1 MTESFREMLGYL
13 SDEFEECSPSS
24 RLQSVSPHI
33 SSNGTRSPQHKSKS
47 PQPLETSTEVCGNC
61 SPQAN
66 VIRDS
71 RPDIIAWPAPP
82 NAQGCNNNN
91 NQGSS
96 AEEPTKL
103 FSILKVASST
113 APRGRE
119 SELKKKIQ
127 TLEDTVAEYER
138 QKYNVM
144 GTFSEYRERVAE
156 RERKLE
162 AEYSSRII
170 ALSEEVLG
178 AKKDFEARMKSFQ
191 ALQDKFE
198 REKEQALEKLRQEHQ
213 KEIQLLEQRFS
224 ESQLLN
230 LEQKYMIEI
239 QRLEEERKSLKAEKE
254 RLGETFEMKLRR
266 AQSLYE
272 TELTAAKMLY
282 SKELEA
288 LRDHE
293 EALKEELLARQDEFH
308 DRLQELQDQTK
319 RSREELATCK
329 NEVTALEKRLQVKEA
344 EVAAISKELEEAR
357 NETNDSLRKLSQV
370 EIELQEAKQQYR
382 QQEEELQRKSN
393 LLNIVETAKS
403 KLEAFIRDLQ
413 AEVKALKNKVE
424 FLEKERENLQS
435 QSESQTKLQNS
446 QVNAL
451 EAVLE
456 SVTKEKEST
465 KEHYEGLLERERR
478 QAEEREYAM
487 KKEFSSKLNEL
498 ESQYNTLK
506 DHLESNSKRNVE
518 KYIELQELSN
528 VKEENRTLITEVDT
542 LKRKLDLLTE
552 NNSDSDNGTV
562 RKIKQLIDESDQ
574 MKKEVEKYKELLNKK
589 EMEIKKLEQYEHQ
602 NAVTDDDLSVIK
614 DEIKFQ
620 LMNSDA
626 YLKREEEVNK
636 LKAEIAKLLAERENV
651 ATLKEN
657 LMELKSENEKLV
669 NQLKDSN
676 IQNEN
681 GDDNGEEVRSYMM
694 QKVTEEDS
702 LKRQCT
708 EALEADKR
716 RLREEFQVELEER
729 IEEETLK
736 VTSKYEVKIKEA
748 KNKNKEMEANMKM
761 LQSDCGQKTKQISE
775 LSDKNKKLTDELN
788 AVQNELE
795 KKNLE
800 IKNFSKKTDEYL
812 RKRENQQAQI
822 LEKKIINLNKEHE
835 KTIEAMKKHE
845 AELTIKYQKLRQQLT
860 TKPEAGSH
868 GIQTSAAPEN
878 EIKVMKGDL
887 ELNEQV
893 QHLQNALEEKD
904 ALISELQKALEILQE
919 FDTDG
924 KKNRSHSFTAGDGSK
939 NQTVTSNL
947 QDLLTKTQQE
957 AKSSPKGT
965 DAQEPVKGKRKTEKE
980 NSGKDKTNHCV
991 TSIPRPKSPGHSIRL
1006 YERSLTKSKSPTVD
1020 LVRHKDDKRSLLYPD
1035 SERLPSTEEHRRSSP
1050 GHQMSSS
1057 RSKKEATSST
1067 AGLISANK
1075 DDSKRPAW
1083 KSLKTVIVPHQSE
1096 LAAAN

>member
-1 MTESFREMLGYL
+1 MTESFREM
-13 SDEFEECSPSS
+13 ECSPSS
-24 RLQSVSPHI
+24 RLQSISPHI
-33 SSNGTRSPQHKSKS
+33 SSNGTRSPRRKSKS
-47 PQPLETSTEVCGNC
+47 PQPPDNSTERCGNC
-61 SPQAN
+61 SPQTN

-71 RPDIIAWPAPP
+71 RPDIIAWPTPP
-82 NAQGCNNNN
+82 NAQSTNNN
-91 NQGSS
+91 NQGNGS
-96 AEEPTKL
+96 EESTKL

-329 NEVTALEKRLQVKEA
+329 NEVTALEKRLLVKEA
-344 EVAAISKELEEAR
+344 EVVAISKELEEAR

-370 EIELQEAKQQYR
+370 ENELQEAKQQYR

-465 KEHYEGLLERERR
+465 KDHYESLLERERQ

-498 ESQYNTLK
+498 ESQYNSLK
-506 DHLESNSKRNVE
+506 DHLEHSTKRNVE
-518 KYIELQELSN
+518 QEILD
-528 VKEENRTLITEVDT
+528 VKEENRALLTKVDT
-542 LKRKLDLLTE
+542 LKYKLDLLLE
-552 NNSDSDNGTV
+552 SNDDSDSGTI

-574 MKKEVEKYKELLNKK
+574 MKDEVEKYKELLNKK
-589 EMEIKKLEQYEHQ
+589 ELEIKKLEQFERQ
-602 NAVTDDDLSVIK
+602 RTAVDEMSVIK
-614 DEIKFQ
+614 DEIGFQ
-620 LMNSDA
+620 LMNSDGH
-626 YLKREEEVNK
+626 LKRDEEVKK
-636 LKAEIAKLLAERENV
+636 LKTEIAELLAEREDVVILN
-651 ATLKEN
+651 EN
-657 LMELKSENEKLV
+657 LLKLKSENEKLI
-669 NQLKDSN
+669 NQLRYSNVQDSSD
-676 IQNEN
+676 IRDSGQM
-681 GDDNGEEVRSYMM
+681 RSDVEQRMTDEIS
-694 QKVTEEDS
+694 QKWESTEISEIS
-702 LKRQCT
+702 
-708 EALEADKR
+708 ER
-716 RLREEFQVELEER
+716 RLREEFQAQLEER
-729 IEEETLK
+729 VEEETLK
-736 VTSKYEVKIKEA
+736 VTSRYEMEINEA
-748 KNKNKEMEANMKM
+748 KNTANEKNKELEANMNILKN
-761 LQSDCGQKTKQISE
+761 DCSQKTKQITE
-775 LSDKNKKLTDELN
+775 LSDKNKKLMDEIS
-788 AVQNELE
+788 AIHNELE
-795 KKNLE
+795 KKNQE

-822 LEKKIINLNKEHE
+822 LEKKIVNLNKEHE
-835 KTIEAMKKHE
+835 KTIEMMKKHE
-845 AELTIKYQKLRQQLT
+845 IELVNKYQKLQQQLT
-860 TKPEAGSH
+860 NKPETGTH
-868 GIQTSAAPEN
+868 GIQTNIEDEN
-878 EIKVMKGDL
+878 EAGTSEINP
-887 ELNEQV
+887 ELNEQI
-893 QHLQNALEEKD
+893 QQLQKALGEKD
-904 ALISELQKALEILQE
+904 ALISQLQKALEILQE
-919 FDTDG
+919 SEIED
-924 KKNRSHSFTAGDGSK
+924 KKNRSNSFTAGEASK
-939 NQTVTSNL
+939 NQTITSNL
-947 QDLLTKTQQE
+947 QILLTETQRQ
-957 AKSSPKGT
+957 AKSNSKSGK
-965 DAQEPVKGKRKTEKE
+965 QELTKSKKRKEKE
-980 NSGKDKTNHCV
+980 SSEKDKVNHCA
-991 TSIPRPKSPGHSIRL
+991 TGIPRPKSPSYSGRL

-1020 LVRHKDDKRSLLYPD
+1020 VIKQKEDKRSLLSPD
-1035 SERLPSTEEHRRSSP
+1035 FERSSLTEEHRRSSP
-1050 GHQMSSS
+1050 GRQPSL
-1057 RSKKEATSST
+1057 RPKKEATSSSV
-1067 AGLISANK
+1067 GSSNSSGNK
-1075 DDSKRPAW
+1075 DDLKRPAW
-1083 KSLKTVIVPHQSE
+1083 KF
-1096 LAAAN
+1096 

>member
-1 MTESFREMLGYL
+1 MTENFRDMSGYL
-13 SDEFEECSPSS
+13 SDEFEKCSPSS

-33 SSNGTRSPQHKSKS
+33 NSNGTRSPRRKSKS
-47 PQPLETSTEVCGNC
+47 PQPLDNSTETCDNC
-61 SPQAN
+61 SPQTN

-71 RPDIIAWPAPP
+71 RPDIIAWPTPP
-82 NAQGCNNNN
+82 NAQSVNSNN
-91 NQGSS
+91 NQGNST
-96 AEEPTKL
+96 EESTKL

-254 RLGETFEMKLRR
+254 RVGETFEMKLRR

-329 NEVTALEKRLQVKEA
+329 NEVTALEKRLLVKEA
-344 EVAAISKELEEAR
+344 EVVAISKELEEAR

-465 KEHYEGLLERERR
+465 KDHYESLLERERQ

-498 ESQYNTLK
+498 ELQYNNLK
-506 DHLESNSKRNVE
+506 EHLENSTKGNVE
-518 KYIELQELSN
+518 QEISD
-528 VKEENRTLITEVDT
+528 VKEKNRALLAEVDA
-542 LKRKLDLLTE
+542 LKCKLDLLME
-552 NNSDSDNGTV
+552 SNDNNDCGTIQ
-562 RKIKQLIDESDQ
+562 KIKQLIDEGDQ
-574 MKKEVEKYKELLNKK
+574 MKKEVEKYKQLLNEK
-589 EMEIKKLEQYEHQ
+589 EIEMKKLEQFKWQYM
-602 NAVTDDDLSVIK
+602 ATDEKQSVIK
-614 DEIKFQ
+614 NGIEFQ
-620 LMNSDA
+620 LTNSDG
-626 YLKREEEVNK
+626 YLKREEEMK
-636 LKAEIAKLLAERENV
+636 ELKIEIAKLLAERQDVVILN
-651 ATLKEN
+651 EN
-657 LMELKSENEKLV
+657 LMKLKHENEELINK
-669 NQLKDSN
+669 LKDSN
-676 IQNEN
+676 VQDLSDIRSNEQMRS
-681 GDDNGEEVRSYMM
+681 DEV
-694 QKVTEEDS
+694 QKMTEEIN
-702 LKRQCT
+702 LKRQNA
-708 EALEADKR
+708 EAIEVNER
-716 RLREEFQVELEER
+716 RLRKEFQAQLEER
-729 IEEETLK
+729 VEKEVLK
-736 VTSKYEVKIKEA
+736 VASRYEMKLKEVKNDANE
-748 KNKNKEMEANMKM
+748 KNKELEANMKM
-761 LQSDCGQKTKQISE
+761 LENDCGQKTKQITE
-775 LSDKNKKLTDELN
+775 LYDKNKKLTDEIN
-788 AVQNELE
+788 AIQSELE
-795 KKNLE
+795 KKNQE
-800 IKNFSKKTDEYL
+800 IKNFSRKTDEYL

-835 KTIEAMKKHE
+835 KTIEMMKKHE
-845 AELTIKYQKLRQQLT
+845 TELTSKYRNLQQQLTIK
-860 TKPEAGSH
+860 PETGTH
-868 GIQTSAAPEN
+868 GIQTNIDEEN
-878 EIKVMKGDL
+878 EVGKDKINL
-887 ELNEQV
+887 ELTEQM
-893 QHLQNALEEKD
+893 QQLRNTLREKD
-904 ALISELQKALEILQE
+904 ALIYQLQKALEILQE
-919 FDTDG
+919 SEIEG
-924 KKNRSHSFTAGDGSK
+924 KKNRSNSFTAGEGTK
-939 NQTVTSNL
+939 NQTIKSNL
-947 QDLLTKTQQE
+947 QILLTETQQQAKNN
-957 AKSSPKGT
+957 AKSRDGQELAKG
-965 DAQEPVKGKRKTEKE
+965 RKKKEKE
-980 NSGKDKTNHCV
+980 NNGKEKMNHCA
-991 TSIPRPKSPGHSIRL
+991 TGIPRPKSPSHSIRL
-1006 YERSLTKSKSPTVD
+1006 YDRSLAKSKSPTID
-1020 LVRHKDDKRSLLYPD
+1020 LIKQKDDKRSLLYPD
-1035 SERLPSTEEHRRSSP
+1035 FERPSSTDEHRRSSP
-1050 GHQMSSS
+1050 GHQTSS
-1057 RSKKEATSST
+1057 RSKKDSNTSSS
-1067 AGLISANK
+1067 AGSSNFSGNK

-1083 KSLKTVIVPHQSE
+1083 KF
-1096 LAAAN
+1096 

>member
-1 MTESFREMLGYL
+1 MTESFREMFGYL
-13 SDEFEECSPSS
+13 SDEFEECSPSN
-24 RLQSVSPHI
+24 RLQSISPHVTG
-33 SSNGTRSPQHKSKS
+33 NGTRSPRRKSKS
-47 PQPLETSTEVCGNC
+47 PQPLDNSTERCGNC
-61 SPQAN
+61 SPHAS

-71 RPDIIAWPAPP
+71 RPDIIAWPTPP
-82 NAQGCNNNN
+82 KAQSGNSNN
-91 NQGSS
+91 NQGNSS
-96 AEEPTKL
+96 EESTKL

-329 NEVTALEKRLQVKEA
+329 NEVTALEKRLLIKEA
-344 EVAAISKELEEAR
+344 EVVAISKELEEAR
-357 NETNDSLRKLSQV
+357 NETNDSLRKLSQL

-465 KEHYEGLLERERR
+465 KDHYESLLERERQ

-498 ESQYNTLK
+498 ESQYNSLK
-506 DHLESNSKRNVE
+506 DHLEHGTKRNVE
-518 KYIELQELSN
+518 QEISD
-528 VKEENRTLITEVDT
+528 VKEENRALLNEVDA
-542 LKRKLDLLTE
+542 LKHKLDLLV
-552 NNSDSDNGTV
+552 DSNDDGGSGTV
-562 RKIKQLIDESDQ
+562 RKIKQLIDESDE
-574 MKKEVEKYKELLNKK
+574 MKKEVERYKELLNQK
-589 EMEIKKLEQYEHQ
+589 EIEIKKLEQLERQHTT
-602 NAVTDDDLSVIK
+602 VDELPIIK
-614 DEIKFQ
+614 DEIGFQ
-620 LMNSDA
+620 IMNSDG
-626 YLKREEEVNK
+626 YLKMEEEVKK
-636 LKAEIAKLLAERENV
+636 LKTKIAELLAEREDV
-651 ATLKEN
+651 AILNEN
-657 LMELKSENEKLV
+657 LMKLKFENEELMNKLG
-669 NQLKDSN
+669 NPNDQDPSDIKSSEQMRSN
-676 IQNEN
+676 VDRII
-681 GDDNGEEVRSYMM
+681 
-694 QKVTEEDS
+694 TEEIS
-702 LKRQCT
+702 PEWQST
-708 EALEADKR
+708 ESSEINAR
-716 RLREEFQVELEER
+716 RLRDEFQAQLEER
-729 IEEETLK
+729 VEEEVLK
-736 VTSKYEVKIKEA
+736 VTSRYEMEIKKA
-748 KNKNKEMEANMKM
+748 KNNADEKNKELEESIRM
-761 LQSDCGQKTKQISE
+761 LENDCIQKAKQITE
-775 LSDKNKKLTDELN
+775 LSDKNKKLTDEIS
-788 AVQNELE
+788 ATQCELE
-795 KKNLE
+795 RKNQE

-822 LEKKIINLNKEHE
+822 LEKKIISLNKEHE
-835 KTIEAMKKHE
+835 KTIGMMKKHE
-845 AELTIKYQKLRQQLT
+845 TELTSKYQKLQQQLT
-860 TKPEAGSH
+860 TKPETSTR
-868 GIQTSAAPEN
+868 GIQTNTN
-878 EIKVMKGDL
+878 EGSEAGTSKINS
-887 ELNEQV
+887 ELNEETQ
-893 QHLQNALEEKD
+893 LLRNALEEKD
-904 ALISELQKALEILQE
+904 ALISQLQKALEILHE
-919 FDTDG
+919 SEIED
-924 KKNRSHSFTAGDGSK
+924 KKNRSNSFTAGESSK
-939 NQTVTSNL
+939 NQVIKSNL
-947 QDLLTKTQQE
+947 QILLTETQRQTNSNMRSKDGQE
-957 AKSSPKGT
+957 SA
-965 DAQEPVKGKRKTEKE
+965 KRKKRKEKE
-980 NSGKDKTNHCV
+980 NNGKDKVNHSV
-991 TSIPRPKSPGHSIRL
+991 TGIPRPKSPNHSARL
-1006 YERSLTKSKSPTVD
+1006 YERSLTKSKSPTAD
-1020 LVRHKDDKRSLLYPD
+1020 LIKQKDDKRSLLYPD
-1035 SERLPSTEEHRRSSP
+1035 FERPSSTEEHRRSSP
-1050 GHQMSSS
+1050 GHQPSS
-1057 RSKKEATSST
+1057 RSKKETTSSS
-1067 AGLISANK
+1067 AGSSNSSGNK
-1075 DDSKRPAW
+1075 DDLKRPAW
-1083 KSLKTVIVPHQSE
+1083 KF
-1096 LAAAN
+1096 

>member
-1 MTESFREMLGYL
+1 MTSRLSVGTIDKNTVNTVDDDSFDMTESFREMFGYL

-24 RLQSVSPHI
+24 RLQSISPHI
-33 SSNGTRSPQHKSKS
+33 SSNGTRSPRRKSKS
-47 PQPLETSTEVCGNC
+47 PQLLDNRPKQTPCSTETCGNC

-71 RPDIIAWPAPP
+71 RPDIIAWPTPP
-82 NAQGCNNNN
+82 NAQSVNNNN
-91 NQGSS
+91 NQGNSS
-96 AEEPTKL
+96 EESTKL

-119 SELKKKIQ
+119 SELRKKIQ

-344 EVAAISKELEEAR
+344 EVVAISKELEEAR

-465 KEHYEGLLERERR
+465 KDHYESLLERERQ

-498 ESQYNTLK
+498 ESQYNSLK
-506 DHLESNSKRNVE
+506 DHLEHNSKRNV
-518 KYIELQELSN
+518 KQEISD
-528 VKEENRTLITEVDT
+528 VKEENRALLTEVDA
-542 LKRKLDLLTE
+542 LKRKLDLLVE
-552 NNSDSDNGTV
+552 SSDDSNCGTV

-574 MKKEVEKYKELLNKK
+574 MKKEVEKYKEILNEK
-589 EMEIKKLEQYEHQ
+589 EIEMKKLEQFKRQHT
-602 NAVTDDDLSVIK
+602 ATDEELSVIK
-614 DEIKFQ
+614 DETGFQ
-620 LMNSDA
+620 LVNSDG
-626 YLKREEEVNK
+626 YLKKEEEVKK
-636 LKAEIAKLLAERENV
+636 LKTEIAKLLAEREDVVILNEHLMK
-651 ATLKEN
+651 LKH
-657 LMELKSENEKLV
+657 ENERLINKLR
-669 NQLKDSN
+669 DSN
-676 IQNEN
+676 VRDLSDIRSSKQTRF
-681 GDDNGEEVRSYMM
+681 DEEQRM
-694 QKVTEEDS
+694 TEEID
-702 LKRQCT
+702 LKRQSA
-708 EALEADKR
+708 EALEVNER
-716 RLREEFQVELEER
+716 RLREEFQAQLEER
-729 IEEETLK
+729 VEEETLK
-736 VTSKYEVKIKEA
+736 
-748 KNKNKEMEANMKM
+748 NKELEANMKM
-761 LQSDCGQKTKQISE
+761 LKNDCSQKTKQITE
-775 LSDKNKKLTDELN
+775 LSDENKKLTEEIS
-788 AVQNELE
+788 AIQSELE
-795 KKNLE
+795 KKNQE

-835 KTIEAMKKHE
+835 KTIEMMKKNE
-845 AELTIKYQKLRQQLT
+845 TELTSKYQKLQQQLS
-860 TKPEAGSH
+860 TKPETGTH
-868 GIQTSAAPEN
+868 GIQTNIDDGIGESKIN
-878 EIKVMKGDL
+878 L
-887 ELNEQV
+887 ELSEQM
-893 QHLQNALEEKD
+893 QQLQNELEEKD
-904 ALISELQKALEILQE
+904 VLICQLQKALEILQE
-919 FDTDG
+919 SETEG
-924 KKNRSHSFTAGDGSK
+924 KKNRSNSFTAGEGSK
-939 NQTVTSNL
+939 NQTITSNL
-947 QDLLTKTQQE
+947 QILLTETQRQ
-957 AKSSPKGT
+957 AKSNAKSK
-965 DAQEPVKGKRKTEKE
+965 DCQESAKGKKKNEKE
-980 NSGKDKTNHCV
+980 NNGKDKINHYV
-991 TSIPRPKSPGHSIRL
+991 TGIPRPKSPGHSARL
-1006 YERSLTKSKSPTVD
+1006 YERSLIKSKLPMVD
-1020 LVRHKDDKRSLLYPD
+1020 LIKQKDDKRNLLYPD
-1035 SERLPSTEEHRRSSP
+1035 FERPSSTDEHRRSSP
-1050 GHQMSSS
+1050 GHQPS
-1057 RSKKEATSST
+1057 RSKKETTSSSV
-1067 AGLISANK
+1067 ASSNSSGNK

-1083 KSLKTVIVPHQSE
+1083 KF
-1096 LAAAN
+1096 

>member
-1 MTESFREMLGYL
+1 MTESFREMFGYL
-13 SDEFEECSPSS
+13 SDEFEECTPSS
-24 RLQSVSPHI
+24 RLQSISPHI
-33 SSNGTRSPQHKSKS
+33 SSNGTRSPRRKSKS
-47 PQPLETSTEVCGNC
+47 PQPPDNSTERCGNC
-61 SPQAN
+61 SPQTN

-71 RPDIIAWPAPP
+71 RPDIIAWPTPP
-82 NAQGCNNNN
+82 NAQSGTNNN
-91 NQGSS
+91 NQGNGS
-96 AEEPTKL
+96 EESTKL

-191 ALQDKFE
+191 ALQ

-329 NEVTALEKRLQVKEA
+329 NEVTALEKRLLVKEA
-344 EVAAISKELEEAR
+344 EVVAISKELEEAR

-370 EIELQEAKQQYR
+370 ENELQEAKQQYR

-465 KEHYEGLLERERR
+465 KDHYESLLERERQ

-487 KKEFSSKLNEL
+487 KKEFTSKLNEL
-498 ESQYNTLK
+498 ESQYNSLK
-506 DHLESNSKRNVE
+506 DHLEHSTKRNVE
-518 KYIELQELSN
+518 QEILD
-528 VKEENRTLITEVDT
+528 VKEENRALLTEVDT
-542 LKRKLDLLTE
+542 LKYKLDLLLE
-552 NNSDSDNGTV
+552 SNDDSDSGTI

-574 MKKEVEKYKELLNKK
+574 MKNEVEKYKELLNKK
-589 EMEIKKLEQYEHQ
+589 ELEIKKLEQFERQ
-602 NAVTDDDLSVIK
+602 RTAVDEMSVIK
-614 DEIKFQ
+614 DEIGFQ
-620 LMNSDA
+620 LMNSDG
-626 YLKREEEVNK
+626 YLKRDEEVKK
-636 LKAEIAKLLAERENV
+636 LKTEIAELLAEREDVVILN
-651 ATLKEN
+651 EN
-657 LMELKSENEKLV
+657 LMKLKSENEKLI
-669 NQLKDSN
+669 NQLRYSNAQDSSD
-676 IQNEN
+676 IRDSGQM
-681 GDDNGEEVRSYMM
+681 RSDVEQRMTDEIS
-694 QKVTEEDS
+694 QKWQSIEISEIS
-702 LKRQCT
+702 
-708 EALEADKR
+708 ER
-716 RLREEFQVELEER
+716 RLREEFQAQLEER
-729 IEEETLK
+729 VEEETLK
-736 VTSKYEVKIKEA
+736 VTSRYEMEINEA
-748 KNKNKEMEANMKM
+748 KNTANEKNKELEANMNILKN
-761 LQSDCGQKTKQISE
+761 DCSQKTKQITE
-775 LSDKNKKLTDELN
+775 LSDKNKKLMDEIS
-788 AVQNELE
+788 AIHNELE
-795 KKNLE
+795 KKNQE

-822 LEKKIINLNKEHE
+822 LEKKIVNLNKEHE
-835 KTIEAMKKHE
+835 KTIEMMKKHE
-845 AELTIKYQKLRQQLT
+845 IELVNKYQKLQQQLT
-860 TKPEAGSH
+860 NKPETGTH
-868 GIQTSAAPEN
+868 GIQTNIEDEN
-878 EIKVMKGDL
+878 EAGTSEINP
-887 ELNEQV
+887 ELNEQI
-893 QHLQNALEEKD
+893 QQLQKALGEKD
-904 ALISELQKALEILQE
+904 ALISQLQKALEILQE
-919 FDTDG
+919 SEIED
-924 KKNRSHSFTAGDGSK
+924 KKNRSNSFTAGEASK
-939 NQTVTSNL
+939 NQTITSNL
-947 QDLLTKTQQE
+947 QILLTETQRQ
-957 AKSSPKGT
+957 AKSNSKSGK
-965 DAQEPVKGKRKTEKE
+965 QELTKSKKKKEKE
-980 NSGKDKTNHCV
+980 SSEKDKVNHCA
-991 TSIPRPKSPGHSIRL
+991 TGIPRPKSPSYSGRL

-1020 LVRHKDDKRSLLYPD
+1020 VIKQKEDKRSLLSPD
-1035 SERLPSTEEHRRSSP
+1035 FERSSLTEEHRRSSP
-1050 GHQMSSS
+1050 GRQPSL
-1057 RSKKEATSST
+1057 RPKKEATSSSV
-1067 AGLISANK
+1067 GSSNSSGNK
-1075 DDSKRPAW
+1075 DDLKRPAW
-1083 KSLKTVIVPHQSE
+1083 KF
-1096 LAAAN
+1096 

>member
-1 MTESFREMLGYL
+1 MTESFREMFGYL
-13 SDEFEECSPSS
+13 SNEFKECSPSS
-24 RLQSVSPHI
+24 RLQSISPHI
-33 SSNGTRSPQHKSKS
+33 TSNGTRSPRRKSKS
-47 PQPLETSTEVCGNC
+47 PQPLDNSTERCGNC

-71 RPDIIAWPAPP
+71 RPDIIAWPTPP
-82 NAQGCNNNN
+82 NVQSGNGNN

-96 AEEPTKL
+96 SEESTKL

-329 NEVTALEKRLQVKEA
+329 NEVTALEKRLLVKEA
-344 EVAAISKELEEAR
+344 EVVAISKELEEAR

-465 KEHYEGLLERERR
+465 KDHYESLLVRERQ

-498 ESQYNTLK
+498 ESQYNSLK
-506 DHLESNSKRNVE
+506 DHLEHNTKRNVE
-518 KYIELQELSN
+518 QEICD
-528 VKEENRTLITEVDT
+528 VKEENRSLLTEVDA
-542 LKRKLDLLTE
+542 LKHKLDLLVE
-552 NNSDSDNGTV
+552 SNDDNNGTV

-589 EMEIKKLEQYEHQ
+589 EMEIKKLEQFEWQ
-602 NAVTDDDLSVIK
+602 RISNDELSFAK
-614 DEIKFQ
+614 DEIGLQ
-620 LMNSDA
+620 VMDSDG
-626 YLKREEEVNK
+626 YLEREEEVKK
-636 LKAEIAKLLAERENV
+636 LKSEIAKLLAEKEDV
-651 ATLKEN
+651 AVLNEN
-657 LMELKSENEKLV
+657 LMKLKSENEELINK
-669 NQLKDSN
+669 LKDSN
-676 IQNEN
+676 MQDPSDIRSSEQARSDREQRMSDEESYLEQRSTEISEMNE
-681 GDDNGEEVRSYMM
+681 
-694 QKVTEEDS
+694 K
-702 LKRQCT
+702 
-708 EALEADKR
+708 
-716 RLREEFQVELEER
+716 RLREEFQAQLEER
-729 IEEETLK
+729 VEEETLK
-736 VTSKYEVKIKEA
+736 VTSRYEMEIKEA
-748 KNKNKEMEANMKM
+748 KNSANQKVIFPSM
-761 LQSDCGQKTKQISE
+761 LLKSCLEQLSAIKSSILGIDLIFKTFLNFRSIS
-775 LSDKNKKLTDELN
+775 
-788 AVQNELE
+788 
-795 KKNLE
+795 
-800 IKNFSKKTDEYL
+800 
-812 RKRENQQAQI
+812 
-822 LEKKIINLNKEHE
+822 
-835 KTIEAMKKHE
+835 M
-845 AELTIKYQKLRQQLT
+845 
-860 TKPEAGSH
+860 
-868 GIQTSAAPEN
+868 IQTSVFK
-878 EIKVMKGDL
+878 IL
-887 ELNEQV
+887 EFQRT
-893 QHLQNALEEKD
+893 
-904 ALISELQKALEILQE
+904 
-919 FDTDG
+919 F
-924 KKNRSHSFTAGDGSK
+924 R
-939 NQTVTSNL
+939 
-947 QDLLTKTQQE
+947 
-957 AKSSPKGT
+957 
-965 DAQEPVKGKRKTEKE
+965 
-980 NSGKDKTNHCV
+980 
-991 TSIPRPKSPGHSIRL
+991 
-1006 YERSLTKSKSPTVD
+1006 Y
-1020 LVRHKDDKRSLLYPD
+1020 
-1035 SERLPSTEEHRRSSP
+1035 
-1050 GHQMSSS
+1050 
-1057 RSKKEATSST
+1057 
-1067 AGLISANK
+1067 
-1075 DDSKRPAW
+1075 
-1083 KSLKTVIVPHQSE
+1083 
-1096 LAAAN
+1096 

>member
-1 MTESFREMLGYL
+1 MTESFREM
-13 SDEFEECSPSS
+13 ECSPSS
-24 RLQSVSPHI
+24 RLQSISPHI
-33 SSNGTRSPQHKSKS
+33 SNNGTKSPRRKSKS
-47 PQPLETSTEVCGNC
+47 PQSLDNSTERCGNC
-61 SPQAN
+61 SPQTN

-71 RPDIIAWPAPP
+71 RPDIIAWPTPP
-82 NAQGCNNNN
+82 NVQTGNSNNSQGN
-91 NQGSS
+91 SS
-96 AEEPTKL
+96 EESTKL

-319 RSREELATCK
+319 RGREELATCK
-329 NEVTALEKRLQVKEA
+329 NEVTALEKRLLVKEA
-344 EVAAISKELEEAR
+344 EVVAISKELEEAR

-465 KEHYEGLLERERR
+465 KDHYESLLERERQ

-498 ESQYNTLK
+498 ESQYNSLK
-506 DHLESNSKRNVE
+506 DHLEHNTKRNVE
-518 KYIELQELSN
+518 QEISD
-528 VKEENRTLITEVDT
+528 VKEENRSLLTEVDA
-542 LKRKLDLLTE
+542 LKYKLDLLME
-552 NNSDSDNGTV
+552 SSDDNNNGTV

-589 EMEIKKLEQYEHQ
+589 EIEIKKLEQLERQ
-602 NAVTDDDLSVIK
+602 RIVTDELSVIK
-614 DEIKFQ
+614 DEIGFQ
-620 LMNSDA
+620 LMNSDG
-626 YLKREEEVNK
+626 YLKRDEEVKK
-636 LKAEIAKLLAERENV
+636 LKNEIAKLLTEREDV
-651 ATLKEN
+651 TILKEN
-657 LMELKSENEKLV
+657 LMKLKSENEELINKMKNWNV
-669 NQLKDSN
+669 QDPSDIKSSEQMRSDVEQKMS
-676 IQNEN
+676 
-681 GDDNGEEVRSYMM
+681 EEI
-694 QKVTEEDS
+694 S
-702 LKRQCT
+702 LKQQGT
-708 EALEADKR
+708 EISEINEK
-716 RLREEFQVELEER
+716 RLREEFQAQLEKR
-729 IEEETLK
+729 IEEEMLK
-736 VTSKYEVKIKEA
+736 VTSKYEIEIKEV
-748 KNKNKEMEANMKM
+748 KNNANEKNKELEANMNM
-761 LQSDCGQKTKQISE
+761 LKKDCSQKAKQIAE
-775 LSDKNKKLTDELN
+775 LSDKNKELADEISM
-788 AVQNELE
+788 VKSELE
-795 KKNLE
+795 KKNQE

-835 KTIEAMKKHE
+835 KTIEMMKKHE
-845 AELTIKYQKLRQQLT
+845 TELTSKYQKLQQQII
-860 TKPEAGSH
+860 TKPKTGTH
-868 GIQTSAAPEN
+868 GIQTNIDDESEAGTSKIN
-878 EIKVMKGDL
+878 V
-887 ELNEQV
+887 ELNEQME
-893 QHLQNALEEKD
+893 QFRNALGEKD
-904 ALISELQKALEILQE
+904 ALISQLQKALQILQE
-919 FDTDG
+919 SETES
-924 KKNRSHSFTAGDGSK
+924 KKNRSNSFTAGEGSK
-939 NQTVTSNL
+939 NKSITSNL
-947 QDLLTKTQQE
+947 QILLTETKRQ
-957 AKSSPKGT
+957 AKNNAGSKNE
-965 DAQEPVKGKRKTEKE
+965 QEPAKEKKKEKE
-980 NSGKDKTNHCV
+980 SGKDKMNHCV
-991 TSIPRPKSPGHSIRL
+991 TGTPRLKSPSYSARL
-1006 YERSLTKSKSPTVD
+1006 YERSITKSKSPTVD
-1020 LVRHKDDKRSLLYPD
+1020 LMKQKEEKKSLLYPD
-1035 SERLPSTEEHRRSSP
+1035 FERPSSTDEHRRSSP
-1050 GHQMSSS
+1050 GHQLSS
-1057 RSKKEATSST
+1057 RSKKEPTSSS
-1067 AGLISANK
+1067 AGSSNSLGNK
-1075 DDSKRPAW
+1075 DDLKRPAW
-1083 KSLKTVIVPHQSE
+1083 KF
-1096 LAAAN
+1096 

>member
-1 MTESFREMLGYL
+1 MSEM
-13 SDEFEECSPSS
+13 ECSPSS
-24 RLQSVSPHI
+24 RLQSISPHI
-33 SSNGTRSPQHKSKS
+33 CNNGTRSPRRKSKS
-47 PQPLETSTEVCGNC
+47 PQPLDNSTERCDNC

-71 RPDIIAWPAPP
+71 RPDIIAWPTPP
-82 NAQGCNNNN
+82 NVQSGNSNN
-91 NQGSS
+91 NQGNSS
-96 AEEPTKL
+96 EESTKL

-293 EALKEELLARQDEFH
+293 EALKDELLARQDEFH

-329 NEVTALEKRLQVKEA
+329 NEVTALEKRLLVKEA
-344 EVAAISKELEEAR
+344 EVVAISKELEEAR

-465 KEHYEGLLERERR
+465 KDHYESLLEKERQ

-498 ESQYNTLK
+498 ESQYNSLK
-506 DHLESNSKRNVE
+506 DHLEHNTKRNVE
-518 KYIELQELSN
+518 QEISD
-528 VKEENRTLITEVDT
+528 VKEENRSLLTEVDT
-542 LKRKLDLLTE
+542 LKHELDLLVE
-552 NNSDSDNGTV
+552 SNDDNNNGTV

-589 EMEIKKLEQYEHQ
+589 ETEIKKLEQLERQ
-602 NAVTDDDLSVIK
+602 RIVTDEISVIK
-614 DEIKFQ
+614 GEIGFQ
-620 LMNSDA
+620 LMNSEG
-626 YLKREEEVNK
+626 YLRREEEVTM
-636 LKAEIAKLLAERENV
+636 LKSEIAKLLAERENV
-651 ATLKEN
+651 AILNEN
-657 LMELKSENEKLV
+657 LMKLKSENEELI
-669 NQLKDSN
+669 NRLKDSSVQDLSDIRN
-676 IQNEN
+676 IEQMRSNVEQKMS
-681 GDDNGEEVRSYMM
+681 EEIN
-694 QKVTEEDS
+694 T
-702 LKRQCT
+702 KRQST
-708 EALEADKR
+708 ETSEMNEKL
-716 RLREEFQVELEER
+716 LREEFQAQLEER
-729 IEEETLK
+729 VEEETLK
-736 VTSKYEVKIKEA
+736 
-748 KNKNKEMEANMKM
+748 NKELEANMNVLKK
-761 LQSDCGQKTKQISE
+761 DCSQKAKQIAD
-775 LSDKNKKLTDELN
+775 LSDKNKKLTDEIN
-788 AVQNELE
+788 AVQSELE
-795 KKNLE
+795 KKNQE

-812 RKRENQQAQI
+812 RKRENQQAHI

-835 KTIEAMKKHE
+835 KTIEMMKKHE
-845 AELTIKYQKLRQQLT
+845 TELTSKYKKLQQQLT
-860 TKPEAGSH
+860 TKPETGTH
-868 GIQTSAAPEN
+868 GIQTNIDDEN
-878 EIKVMKGDL
+878 EAGTSKINL
-887 ELNEQV
+887 ELSKQM
-893 QHLQNALEEKD
+893 QQFRNALGEKD
-904 ALISELQKALEILQE
+904 ALISQLQNALEILRE
-919 FDTDG
+919 SEIESR
-924 KKNRSHSFTAGDGSK
+924 KNRSNSFTAGEGSK
-939 NQTVTSNL
+939 NQSITSNL
-947 QDLLTKTQQE
+947 QILLTETQGE
-957 AKSSPKGT
+957 AKGSVRSRNG
-965 DAQEPVKGKRKTEKE
+965 QEPAKGKKKKEKEKE
-980 NSGKDKTNHCV
+980 NSGKDKINHCV
-991 TSIPRPKSPGHSIRL
+991 TGTPRPKSPNQSARL
-1006 YERSLTKSKSPTVD
+1006 HERSLTKSKSPMVD
-1020 LVRHKDDKRSLLYPD
+1020 LIKQKDDKRSLLSPD
-1035 SERLPSTEEHRRSSP
+1035 FERPSLTDEHRRSSP
-1050 GHQMSSS
+1050 GHQPSS
-1057 RSKKEATSST
+1057 RSKKETASSSV
-1067 AGLISANK
+1067 GSSNSLSNK
-1075 DDSKRPAW
+1075 DDLKRPAW
-1083 KSLKTVIVPHQSE
+1083 KF
-1096 LAAAN
+1096 